1 MTSSQSSA
9 GLIESA
15 GGTAFSV
22 AIVKKKPKRS
32 GSAVRRGP
40 ETPPL
45 ARSTLRLRPRWNP
58 APVGRQP
65 FGSCAT
71 IFVGDA
77 GGGVRHTPRNRPYV
91 RDPVGFGDAHN
102 GSFVR
107 NSAAGCLKCEGLR
120 DGPRLSRSAQLRLR
134 GRRNRAAVDRDYA
147 VLWKGCFSH
156 ARRRCCAARVAT
168 VPHQRAVRVP
178 IRSRRL
184 RCRVRWW

>member
-1 MTSSQSSA
+1 MKPNPWKRRKNRDFVA
-9 GLIESA
+9 ELCRLIESA

-22 AIVKKKPKRS
+22 AIVKKEPKRS

-40 ETPPL
+40 ETSPL

-107 NSAAGCLKCEGLR
+107 NSAAGCLKYEGLR
-120 DGPRLSRSAQLRLR
+120 DGPRPGRSAQLRLR
-134 GRRNRAAVDRDYA
+134 GRRNRAAAGRDYA
-147 VLWKGCFSH
+147 ACDWGRS
-156 ARRRCCAARVAT
+156 AAQGDRRC
-168 VPHQRAVRVP
+168 PW
-178 IRSRRL
+178 L
-184 RCRVRWW
+184 